1 MLHVVA
7 VPPSSPDM
15 DARRGAPHAGDL
27 RPNHECAQRRGPHAG
42 ELRPNH
48 HCGQRRTTSARSISM
63 VSTSRYPSPAAAQ
76 IRGN

>member
-15 DARRGAPHAGDL
+15 DARRGAPHAG
-27 RPNHECAQRRGPHAG
+27 
-42 ELRPNH
+42 ELRPNDD
-48 HCGQRRTTSARSISM
+48 CGQRRTTSARSISM